1 MTHQPGNTGPSEAPV
16 SAPGSVAAALG
27 RRRIWAALVLAALGA
42 GGGWLWWRGHAAPEP
57 PAVVLDQADPV
68 VRDAVT
74 AARAEVVKAPRSSA
88 AWGKL
93 GMVLRVYDFA
103 DAAVVAFAQAA
114 RLDPEEPRW
123 PYLLGRS
130 LHRTPEKAV
139 PYLQTAVGLCGVR
152 PLGPLLKLAET
163 LLELGQL
170 DEAEELYRRASRA
183 APTELRSQDAQIQ
196 LGMARVAMAREQWEM
211 AIDHLQRCTASPFAR
226 QQALNLLA
234 AAYGRLPGRSRDADI
249 AAAQAQLPPDD
260 LDFSLLDPFMQEVS
274 ELGNS
279 KNQRLTAAILLK
291 AEGRRDQAVAQLQKL
306 TLDYPDDV
314 WPQIKLAEAQLG
326 GGDFAGAASAAQAA
340 LTRDPK
346 AAQAHFY
353 LGAALFHLADES
365 CRRTGQTDTAQLQ
378 AAIRSLRRATELK
391 PGHGYAYN
399 YLGQALRLDQRP
411 REACRAY
418 LDALRCY
425 PGFVDPHL
433 HLAELWIE
441 SGWVAPAFFHLQQA
455 TVFALPDDGRS
466 RRILS
471 QTMLRWCWGKPR

>member
-1 MTHQPGNTGPSEAPV
+1 MTHQPGNTARSEAPA
-16 SAPGSVAAALG
+16 SSRSSDALG
-27 RRRIWAALVLAALGA
+27 RRRIWAALILAALA
-42 GGGWLWWRGHAAPEP
+42 ATSGWLWWRGHAAPEP
-57 PAVVLDQADPV
+57 PAVALDQADPV
-68 VRDAVT
+68 VREAVT
-74 AARAEVVKAPRSSA
+74 AARAEVMKAPRSAA

-103 DAAVVAFAQAA
+103 DAAIVAFAEAA

-139 PYLQTAVGLCGVR
+139 PYLRTAVGLCGVR

-170 DEAEELYRRASRA
+170 DEAVELYRRASRA
-183 APTELRSQDAQIQ
+183 APAELRSQDAQIQ
-196 LGMARVAMAREQWEM
+196 LGMARVAMAREEWPT

-234 AAYGRLPGRSRDADI
+234 TAYRRLPGRSRDADI

-260 LDFSLLDPFMQEVS
+260 LDFNLLDPFMHEVF

-279 KNQRLTAAILLK
+279 KNKRLTAAIVLK
-291 AEGRRDQAVAQLQKL
+291 AEGRRDEAVAKLQKL
-306 TLDYPDDV
+306 ALDYPDDV

-326 GGDFAGAASAAQAA
+326 GGDFAGAVGAAQTA
-340 LTRDPK
+340 LKLDSQ

-353 LGAALFHLADES
+353 LGAALFHLADEGR
-365 CRRTGQTDTAQLQ
+365 RRTGRTDAAQLQ
-378 AAIRSLRRATELK
+378 SAIRSLRRATELK

-399 YLGQALRLDQRP
+399 YLGRALHLDRRP
-411 REACRAY
+411 GDACQAY

-425 PGFVDPHL
+425 PAFVDPHL
-433 HLAELWIE
+433 HLAELWIA
-441 SGWVAPAFFHLQQA
+441 SGWFPPAFFHLNQAASFAASDDRRAQQ
-455 TVFALPDDGRS
+455 
-466 RRILS
+466 ILGQAILGWNMS
-471 QTMLRWCWGKPR
+471 SAPR